1 MISEA
6 LWSDVTT
13 WATGALV
20 STLKGKK
27 KKKKLVVPI
36 QIAWA
41 LLSTGVDWCQYH
53 VSTLSKLDF

>member
-27 KKKKLVVPI
+27 KKKK
-36 QIAWA
+36 AGCTNTNSMGTA
-41 LLSTGVDWCQYH
+41 
-53 VSTLSKLDF
+53 